1 MSLFLIYPGLE
12 AATSRTFTP
21 QSAIAA
27 ETEIGDNDPF
37 SGDVNFGVFV
47 NETGGQLFYNRN
59 DLDQLIRSSVELGSH
74 YYTLTYQPPE
84 SIANGKFLRVRV
96 AMRDP
101 ALQALTKAGYFS
113 ADKGQPTDPRLD
125 TLYNIAEA
133 VQTNVPFAGLEVTLQ
148 KIVRHSDT
156 NSAEFTVH
164 VNMKDADWKP
174 EANGSSGVD
183 IGFAGASLSSRR
195 YVLASKTEA
204 FTMSNA
210 SQDPNHLEKLQA
222 TLTMT
227 LRIPR
232 NTKSVRFVVGSL
244 VGGRI
249 GSVDVERKMIDTAP
263 DLPTPEPKLIPQ
275 PAKRPPTQ

>member
-1 MSLFLIYPGLE
+1 
-12 AATSRTFTP
+12 
-21 QSAIAA
+21 
-27 ETEIGDNDPF
+27 
-37 SGDVNFGVFV
+37 
-47 NETGGQLFYNRN
+47 
-59 DLDQLIRSSVELGSH
+59 
-74 YYTLTYQPPE
+74 
-84 SIANGKFLRVRV
+84 
-96 AMRDP
+96 MRDP

-133 VQTNVPFAGLEVTLQ
+133 VQTNVPFAGLEITLQ

-183 IGFAGASLSSRR
+183 IGFAGASLSSRH

-222 TLTMT
+222 TLYDDASHPAQHQIGAIRRRLACRRPHRLSRCRPQDDRHRSRPSHAGTEADSAACKTSAAPIGEPLLQPRQT
-227 LRIPR
+227 LKTQCDGQTPKRRFHRFFRCALSLIHSERIAA
-232 NTKSVRFVVGSL
+232 VGSS
-244 VGGRI
+244 R
-249 GSVDVERKMIDTAP
+249 SF
-263 DLPTPEPKLIPQ
+263 PTSTDS
-275 PAKRPPTQ
+275 R